1 MRKKKHEY
9 QTVVVLTLV
18 AGIGVLLVSMSAA
31 FGYGLLGAVVAET
44 VSRLLRLT
52 S

>member
-1 MRKKKHEY
+1 MRKRKDER
-9 QTVVVLTLV
+9 QIILVLAIV
-18 AGIGVLLVSMSAA
+18 AIIGTILVSMSEA

-52 S
+52 R